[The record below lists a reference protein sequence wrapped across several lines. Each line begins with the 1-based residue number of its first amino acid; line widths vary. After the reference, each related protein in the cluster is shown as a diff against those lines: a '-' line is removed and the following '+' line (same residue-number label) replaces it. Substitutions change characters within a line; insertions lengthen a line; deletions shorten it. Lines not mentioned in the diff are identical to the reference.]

1 MRVASQA
8 TEGATKMKSHT
19 KPALRA
25 MPAAQVQISLPVQ
38 GVLRD
43 VRHAFLGLCIDT
55 GQKVLAAMMEADRIA
70 LCGPKGVPDTA
81 RRAVRG
87 GTTASQVV
95 LGGQRIAVRRPRARS
110 MTEGEL
116 ALRSF
121 DWAAGSDPL
130 DAATMAAIAAGVST
144 RRYASTQEPVPAA
157 HRPRA
162 ASKSAVSRRFVQLSQ
177 EQLAQWLARP
187 IGELDL
193 PVVMIDGIHLRDRVI
208 LLALGIDAQGN
219 KHVLGLREGSTEA
232 ARVVASLLSDLIER
246 GLDAQRVRLWVIDG
260 GKALR
265 KAITQTFGA
274 CALIQ
279 RCQEHK
285 RRNVLEHLPEDA
297 HAGVKRAL
305 KDAWSASDA
314 DLARRQLSRLAS
326 SLQAKHPGAA
336 ASLREGLEET
346 LTAQALGITGAL
358 YRTLRTTNPI
368 ENLNGSVAH
377 YCRNVKRW
385 GDGQMVLRWVASALS
400 DAATRMRK
408 LRGCGQMRTLLKT
421 LDARRPES
429 DNGAVLKA
437 A

>member
-1 MRVASQA
+1 M
-8 TEGATKMKSHT
+8 

-43 VRHAFLGLCIDT
+43 VRHAFLGLCIDA
-55 GQKVLAAMMEADRIA
+55 GQKVLAAMMEADRVA
-70 LCGPKGVPDTA
+70 LCGPKGVPDTG

-116 ALRSF
+116 TLRSF
-121 DWAAGSDPL
+121 EWAADADPL

-187 IGELDL
+187 LGELDL
-193 PVVMIDGIHLRDRVI
+193 PVVMIDGIHFRDRVI

-232 ARVVASLLSDLIER
+232 TRVVASLLADLVER
-246 GLDAQRVRLWVIDG
+246 GLAAERMRLWVIDG

-265 KAITQTFGA
+265 RAIVQTFGA
-274 CALIQ
+274 CALVQ
-279 RCQEHK
+279 RCQEHT
-285 RRNVLEHLPEDA
+285 RRNVLAHLPEDM
-297 HAGVKRAL
+297 HASVKRAL

-314 DLARRQLSRLAS
+314 DLARKQLGRLAS
-326 SLQAKHPGAA
+326 SLQARHPGAA
-336 ASLREGLEET
+336 ASLREGMEET
-346 LTAQALGITGAL
+346 LTVQALGITGAL
-358 YRTLRTTNPI
+358 CRTLRTTNPI

-377 YCRNVKRW
+377 YARNVKRW

-408 LRGCGQMRTLLKT
+408 LRGCGQMRGLLKA
-421 LDARRPES
+421 LDARRPVS
-429 DNGAVLKA
+429 DDGAVLKA

>member
-1 MRVASQA
+1 
-8 TEGATKMKSHT
+8 MKSHT

-25 MPAAQVQISLPVQ
+25 MPAVQVQIALPVQ

-43 VRHAFLGLCIDT
+43 VRHAFLGLCIDA
-55 GQKVLAAMMEADRIA
+55 GQKVLAAMMEADRVA
-70 LCGPKGVPDTA
+70 HCGPKGVPDAA

-121 DWAAGSDPL
+121 EWACGSDPL

-144 RRYASTQEPVPAA
+144 RRYASTQAPVPPA
-157 HRPRA
+157 HQPRA

-187 IGELDL
+187 LGDLDL
-193 PVVMIDGIHLRDRVI
+193 PVVMIDGIHFRDRVI
-208 LLALGIDAQGN
+208 LLALGIDAQGH

-232 ARVVASLLSDLIER
+232 TRVVASLLADLVER
-246 GLDAQRVRLWVIDG
+246 GLAAERMRLWVIDG

-265 KAITQTFGA
+265 RAIVQTFGA
-274 CALIQ
+274 CALVQ

-285 RRNVLEHLPEDA
+285 RRNVLEHLPEDM
-297 HAGVKRAL
+297 HASVKRAL

-314 DLARRQLSRLAS
+314 DLARKQLGRLAS
-326 SLQAKHPGAA
+326 SLQARHPGAA

-408 LRGCGQMRTLLKT
+408 LRGCGQMRALVKA
-421 LDARRPES
+421 LDARRPDS
-429 DNGAVLKA
+429 DSGAVLKA

>member
-1 MRVASQA
+1 
-8 TEGATKMKSHT
+8 MKSHT

-43 VRHAFLGLCIDT
+43 VRHAFLGLCIDA
-55 GQKVLAAMMEADRIA
+55 GQKVLAAMMESDRIA

-121 DWAAGSDPL
+121 EWAAGGDPL
-130 DAATMAAIAAGVST
+130 DAATMAAIAAGLST

-157 HRPRA
+157 HQPRA
-162 ASKSAVSRRFVQLSQ
+162 ASKSAVSRRFVQLSH

-193 PVVMIDGIHLRDRVI
+193 PVVMIDGIHFRDRVI

-232 ARVVASLLSDLIER
+232 TRVVASLLSDLVER
-246 GLDAQRVRLWVIDG
+246 GLDAQRMRLWVIDG

-265 KAITQTFGA
+265 KAIAQTFGA

-279 RCQEHK
+279 RCQGAQAPQCAGAPS
-285 RRNVLEHLPEDA
+285 RRRARQRQASLEGRLVGLGRRSGAQATRPPGLVA
-297 HAGVKRAL
+297 AGPAPRGRGQRARRPGR
-305 KDAWSASDA
+305 DA
-314 DLARRQLSRLAS
+314 DGAGAGHHRLAVPNLAHDQS
-326 SLQAKHPGAA
+326 DREPQQLGGA
-336 ASLREGLEET
+336 LLPQR
-346 LTAQALGITGAL
+346 QALG
-358 YRTLRTTNPI
+358 
-368 ENLNGSVAH
+368 
-377 YCRNVKRW
+377 
-385 GDGQMVLRWVASALS
+385 
-400 DAATRMRK
+400 
-408 LRGCGQMRTLLKT
+408 
-421 LDARRPES
+421 
-429 DNGAVLKA
+429 
-437 A
+437 